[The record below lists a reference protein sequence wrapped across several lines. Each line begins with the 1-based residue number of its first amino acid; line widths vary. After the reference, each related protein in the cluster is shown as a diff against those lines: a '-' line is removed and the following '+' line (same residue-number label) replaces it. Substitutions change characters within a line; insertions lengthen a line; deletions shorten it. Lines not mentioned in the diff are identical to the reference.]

1 MTPQTG
7 SSPAEGPSESLG
19 AAVRA
24 VSQLKSAMLQQKPQ
38 MLLLEPHSLM
48 QFLSCASVA
57 ARQSAPPVPPCA
69 RLAALGPAAPC
80 TDHAP
85 PQRCEQCSGHE
96 GRPAGEGQG
105 PCASCWFSHW
115 TWAVKQRTAHRK
127 AAKSGLRRGGQP
139 SPSLQ
144 SRSHHAGLRA
154 PSPSMAA
161 AEALMWLVSEPEAA
175 SARSSTPPRSSP
187 TVTTFISPISKR
199 ATKSMR
205 RPVPV
210 PMPAAMPVPPPVA
223 PAPPP
228 VPPPA
233 GAAGS

>member
-115 TWAVKQRTAHRK
+115 TWAVKQPTH
-127 AAKSGLRRGGQP
+127 GPPEGGQVRP
-139 SPSLQ
+139 PPRRPALPQPALAIAPCGLASPMLLGTVVGMAHTCTGR
-144 SRSHHAGLRA
+144 SRCV
-154 PSPSMAA
+154 P
-161 AEALMWLVSEPEAA
+161 
-175 SARSSTPPRSSP
+175 ARSQRVFT
-187 TVTTFISPISKR
+187 
-199 ATKSMR
+199 
-205 RPVPV
+205 
-210 PMPAAMPVPPPVA
+210 
-223 PAPPP
+223 
-228 VPPPA
+228 
-233 GAAGS
+233 